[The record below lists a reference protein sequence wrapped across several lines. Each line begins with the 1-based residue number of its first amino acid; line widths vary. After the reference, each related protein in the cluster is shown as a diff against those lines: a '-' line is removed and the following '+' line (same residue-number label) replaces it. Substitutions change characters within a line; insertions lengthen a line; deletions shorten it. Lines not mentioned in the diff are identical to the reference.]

1 MYTIFQISDAG
12 VTGMEMNSQVE
23 GYEQT
28 KSALEQRQDDALE
41 NAGPSNN
48 HSSNND
54 ERNAADVPDHPIE
67 ELRRGIQ
74 MSNDFNGACNPYQI
88 SLRSKAEETIV
99 NDAKRKRCMLVMI
112 DSTWSKEKINCSPY
126 SISRL
131 CGLRYL
137 NLASCNRITDVSLK
151 SAFDFLNLKELSLS
165 RCQQISAIGIESLTV
180 KCPSIEVL
188 NLGEC
193 HNLSD
198 QAIEMIT
205 SQLKRLTR
213 LHLERCSKLTDLSLD
228 AIAINCK
235 RLKHVDLRGCRSMG
249 PEPNLRLEHI
259 HSLHRIL
266 ISKPGP
272 YMIPFDRMPK
282 CPPLPPR
289 F

>member
-1 MYTIFQISDAG
+1 MSSQMDAYEQAQIALAENNAESPQVDAG
-12 VTGMEMNSQVE
+12 
-23 GYEQT
+23 
-28 KSALEQRQDDALE
+28 
-41 NAGPSNN
+41 
-48 HSSNND
+48 SSNDN
-54 ERNAADVPDHPIE
+54 RSGDVADHPIGRVIRMGNE
-67 ELRRGIQ
+67 SGGP
-74 MSNDFNGACNPYQI
+74 SNPYQI

-99 NDAKRKRCMLVMI
+99 NEAKRKRCMLDMI
-112 DSTWSKEKINCSPY
+112 DLSSSTEIVNCSPY
-126 SISRL
+126 SMGRL
-131 CGLRYL
+131 KRLRRL
-137 NLASCNRITDVSLK
+137 NLASCNQITDVSLK
-151 SAFDFLNLKELSLS
+151 SAFDFLDLKELRLS
-165 RCQQISAIGIESLTV
+165 RCQQISAAGIESLIV
-180 KCPSIEVL
+180 KCPSIETL
-188 NLGEC
+188 KLSEC

-198 QAIEMIT
+198 EAIEMIT

-235 RLKHVDLRGCRSMG
+235 RLKHLDLRGCRSMG

-259 HSLHRIL
+259 QSLHIVL